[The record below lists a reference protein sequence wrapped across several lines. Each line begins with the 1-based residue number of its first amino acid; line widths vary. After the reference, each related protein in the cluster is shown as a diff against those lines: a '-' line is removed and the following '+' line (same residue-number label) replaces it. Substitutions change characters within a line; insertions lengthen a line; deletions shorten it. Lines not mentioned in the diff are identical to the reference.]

1 MLNNFHK
8 HIATI
13 LCFSAIAF
21 VFTGILSTYAQ
32 LTGTVVNIASN
43 NKEIW
48 MTNLNDIHN
57 KYLLY
62 EHNTDIFQL
71 SVQKD
76 SQYIAIVARKENAPN
91 KPVQR
96 EKNLYLVDTLRDH
109 AVLIQDKFVNFTNID
124 ISHNGDVVFT
134 NSRSLDGTKPGIYL
148 IRRDE
153 IGKQNPNIILLKEI
167 RSTPS
172 VDWSPNGKQIVY
184 GSYNTGV
191 YLIDVNTG
199 NETFIS
205 KKGRYPSFSPDGK
218 KLAYSYFNNATGN
231 IQIDIFSLDA
241 MQPIRTIDDFVWHQY
256 PSTKNLWSPDG
267 KYLIYRATVLD
278 LLEQKDIYTIIA
290 VPVNGG
296 LAERVRGVGIYDW
309 FNPTYPVEP
318 VNRLTTL
325 WGKIK
330 Q

>member
-1 MLNNFHK
+1 
-8 HIATI
+8 
-13 LCFSAIAF
+13 
-21 VFTGILSTYAQ
+21 
-32 LTGTVVNIASN
+32 
-43 NKEIW
+43 

-62 EHNTDIFQL
+62 EHDTDIFQL

-76 SQYIAIVARKENAPN
+76 SHYIAIVARKEDNLDGRSN
-91 KPVQR
+91 LQ
-96 EKNLYLVDTLRDH
+96 KNLFLVDTHRNH
-109 AVLIQDKFVNFTNID
+109 AILMQDKFVKFSDID

-134 NSRSLDGTKPGIYL
+134 NFPVTGGPKLGIYL

-172 VDWSPNGKQIVY
+172 VEWAPNGKQIVY
-184 GSYNTGV
+184 GSYTGV
-191 YLIDVNTG
+191 SIIDVDTRS
-199 NETFIS
+199 ETFIS

-218 KLAYSYFNNATGN
+218 KLAYSYFNQATGN
-231 IQIDIFSLDA
+231 IQIDLFSLDTK
-241 MQPIRTIDDFVWHQY
+241 QLIRTIDDFVWHQY
-256 PSTKNLWSPDG
+256 PSTKNQWSPDG
-267 KYLIYRATVLD
+267 EYLIYRSNVLD
-278 LLEQKDIYTIIA
+278 LLNQKTIFTDIA

-296 LAERVRGVGIYDW
+296 LAERVRGVGIHDW
-309 FNPTYPVEP
+309 FNPAYPVES